1 MLSPSQASPLMQ
13 RLQVLECF
21 VAESDRSVGTGTSKN
36 HVTLESC
43 VGSGTMC
50 VVDLTDPLLS
60 VADANTLFTVILERF
75 RRMYVLYFPNPKD
88 GLPIHD

>member
-1 MLSPSQASPLMQ
+1 MQ

-60 VADANTLFTVILERF
+60 VADANALFTVILERF

>member
-1 MLSPSQASPLMQ
+1 
-13 RLQVLECF
+13 
-21 VAESDRSVGTGTSKN
+21 
-36 HVTLESC
+36 
-43 VGSGTMC
+43 MC